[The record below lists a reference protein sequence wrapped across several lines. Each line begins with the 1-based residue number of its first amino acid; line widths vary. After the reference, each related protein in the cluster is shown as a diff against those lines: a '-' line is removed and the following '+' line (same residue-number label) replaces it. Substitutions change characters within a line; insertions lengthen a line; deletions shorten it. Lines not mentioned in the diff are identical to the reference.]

1 MPIKNLM
8 KTIVIF
14 YDEDSKY
21 SKEKAFKGKSAV
33 ELTNE
38 WAQSLNLPSFTVK
51 SATLTDLLCD
61 MKEICSKENA
71 ENVVFSFIDLPFLNK
86 ELSQKILDFHINYKA
101 EYTFADGYPYGF
113 APEALNAGTI
123 GILAEL
129 SKSTQKTLGEQPV
142 TRESIYNLIK
152 TDINSFDVE
161 TVISDTDWRLLRL
174 AFHCGKKDNFVQCK
188 ALTQASEAAGI
199 EEGAGVEDL
208 SALAAKN
215 PACLKTIPG
224 FYNIQIADAV
234 SYDSVYLPYFAAYTE
249 KNKTSPLAQE
259 STNLPFMP
267 FDKCSNLIEKIAAFS
282 ENAVISLS
290 AWGEPLYHPDFLK
303 IVEKI
308 LSYRGLS
315 VFLETDGQLVN
326 PELCQKLAEIAAKAE
341 KRSHQWQKIMIAVSL
356 DAVTEATYQ
365 KLHKKSPEGAF
376 QKAVNAL
383 AMLQQALPGCVYPQF
398 VRMNEN
404 EEELEAFYRY
414 WNEKTNPSGG
424 NLIIQ
429 KYDDFAGLL
438 PPCKPADLSPLERDP
453 CWHLRRDLTILTSG
467 EVPLCR
473 ACVLAGSHCGGKSA
487 GNVFVEEL
495 EEIWHKSDRLLEN
508 HIKKNYSE
516 NCVNCEKC
524 DEWYT
529 FNF

>member
-61 MKEICSKENA
+61 MKAICTQENA

-174 AFHCGKKDNFVQCK
+174 AFHCGKKDNFMQCK
-188 ALTQASEAAGI
+188 ALIQASEAAGI

-234 SYDSVYLPYFAAYTE
+234 SYDSVYLPYCAAYTE

-259 STNLPFMP
+259 SKNLPFMP

-315 VFLETDGQLVN
+315 VFLETDGLLVN

-376 QKAVNAL
+376 QKAVNAV